1 MGPRPHQGDQLGLY
15 RVRFRR
21 FRETLAKVYI
31 GQFRVSFS
39 VSGKLWF
46 RFKRGNLTLYCASFW
61 RIVSGSPTLGFNRG
75 FSRVFHVGLRVFEE
89 NRAWTHQGK
98 TAVFLVLLLNDLSV
112 HFKYF
117 KSAIVPNF

>member
-1 MGPRPHQGDQLGLY
+1 MLVLGESL
-15 RVRFRR
+15 V
-21 FRETLAKVYI
+21 A
-31 GQFRVSFS
+31 
-39 VSGKLWF
+39 
-46 RFKRGNLTLYCASFW
+46 C
-61 RIVSGSPTLGFNRG
+61 PTLGFNRG

-98 TAVFLVLLLNDLSV
+98 TAVFLVLLLNDLAV